1 MEKVTED
8 TPIPGTSM
16 KFRYKAYTWFRSP
29 RVNGKLQLRSNI
41 HTRTDGNVISYRK
54 TGTAAR
60 FAYGA
65 RYSAADLFPQE
76 VDRVRAALY
85 NKAYASFRKKL
96 YQGNASLGVTLGSYR
111 QSREMVVK
119 RAQQIS
125 RQADHVA
132 ADIML
137 GLTPRKIA
145 SAHLET
151 IFGWIPLVQ
160 DIFSATYTVIQ
171 QSDRLEF
178 VKSRATGYLSI
189 PYQGPTWGTWNN
201 ARGTDGA
208 VRVTLSARVRITN
221 PNRWLLERAGLLNPL
236 AVAWDLV
243 PWSFVINM
251 FVNTGQ
257 LVNSVTDFAGLT
269 FDGGL
274 RTDAIDALNSAYIGY
289 YPGDHTLCQWIEHS
303 KTQRATSF
311 PSPRL
316 TLKVP
321 DANWELAAMATSL
334 MVQKSLPVLRYV
346 HKHNL
351 TRTQRVRSKRRG
363 PEVNQPKERVRN
375 ASSN

>member
-1 MEKVTED
+1 MEKVTEN

-16 KFRYKAYTWFRSP
+16 KYRYRAYTWYRSP
-29 RVNGKLQLRSNI
+29 RVNGKLQLMSNA
-41 HTRTDGNVISYRK
+41 HTRTDGKVVSYQK
-54 TGTAAR
+54 TGTAAS

-65 RYSAADLFPQE
+65 QFSASHLFPQE
-76 VDRVRAALY
+76 VWSTQAALY

-96 YQGNASLGVTLGSYR
+96 YRGNASLGVTMASYR
-111 QSREMVVK
+111 QSREMVVN
-119 RAQQIS
+119 RAKQIS

-132 ADIML
+132 ADIMK
-137 GLTPRKIA
+137 GLAPRKIA

-160 DIFSATYTVIQ
+160 DIFSATFTVIQ

-178 VKSRATGYLSI
+178 VKSRATGYLSK
-189 PYQGPTWGTWNN
+189 PYQGPTLGAWNN
-201 ARGTDGA
+201 AFGTDGTI
-208 VRVTLSARVRITN
+208 RVTLSARVRITN

-274 RTDAIDALNSAYIGY
+274 RTDAIDALNTAYVGY
-289 YPGDHTLCQWIEHS
+289 HPGDHMLCQWIEHS
-303 KTQRATSF
+303 KTQRETSF

-316 TLKVP
+316 TFKVP
-321 DANWELAAMATSL
+321 DANWELAAMAASL
-334 MVQKSLPVLRYV
+334 MVQKSLPVLNYV

-351 TRTQRVRSKRRG
+351 TGTQGAWGLR
-363 PEVNQPKERVRN
+363 
-375 ASSN
+375 

>member
-1 MEKVTED
+1 M
-8 TPIPGTSM
+8 
-16 KFRYKAYTWFRSP
+16 
-29 RVNGKLQLRSNI
+29 LRSNP
-41 HTRTDGNVISYRK
+41 HSRVDGNVISYRK
-54 TGTAAR
+54 SGTAAS

-65 RYSAADLFPQE
+65 QYSVSELFPSELWSKQ
-76 VDRVRAALY
+76 ASLY
-85 NKAYASFRKKL
+85 NKAYASFREKL
-96 YQGNASLGVTLGSYR
+96 YRGNASLGVSLASYR
-111 QSREMVVK
+111 QSREMIVQ
-119 RAQQIS
+119 RAGQIS

-132 ADIML
+132 ADIFR

-171 QSDRLEF
+171 LSDRLEF
-178 VKSRATGYLSI
+178 VKSRATGGLSI
-189 PYQGPTWGTWNN
+189 PYTGPTLGAWNN
-201 ARGTDGA
+201 AFGSEGA
-208 VRVTLSARVRITN
+208 ISVALTARVTVTN

-274 RTDAIDALNSAYIGY
+274 RTDSFDMVNTAYVGY
-289 YPGDHTLCQWIEHS
+289 YPGSHMFCQWIEHS
-303 KTQRATSF
+303 KTQRETSF
-311 PSPRL
+311 PPPRL
-316 TLKVP
+316 TFKVP
-321 DANWELAAMATSL
+321 DANWELAAMAASL
-334 MVQKSLPVLRYV
+334 MVQKPLPVLRYV

-351 TRTQRVRSKRRG
+351 TGTQGAFG
-363 PEVNQPKERVRN
+363 PR
-375 ASSN
+375 